1 MRHRRA
7 CARRAAIALDTGW
20 RSVPDP
26 GNVGLRDGW
35 ARGLPASAGS
45 VAIPN
50 DFNPNVSPAGDRGTV
65 VWYAL
70 RFDGPPAVAGRSW
83 NVRFE
88 QVRRTAE
95 VWLNGRRIG
104 ASAEPYAP
112 FSVPAASLRSGA
124 PNLLVVRVSN
134 VAGPRLVSPGLV
146 ELGRD
151 RPRRVACS
159 RWAGWRS
166 RTSA

>member
-1 MRHRRA
+1 MSDDAPSSVRPPP
-7 CARRAAIALDTGW
+7 AIALDTGW

-26 GNVGLRDGW
+26 DNVGLREGW
-35 ARGLPASAGS
+35 ARGLPANAGS

-70 RFDGPPAVAGRSW
+70 RFDGPRAVAGRSW
-83 NVRFE
+83 NVRFD

-112 FSVPAASLRSGA
+112 FSVP
-124 PNLLVVRVSN
+124 
-134 VAGPRLVSPGLV
+134 
-146 ELGRD
+146 
-151 RPRRVACS
+151 PRRCGLAP
-159 RWAGWRS
+159 
-166 RTSA
+166 RTSWWCGSPMRPVAARFPRTGGTGAGSSEA